1 MSKAQIAIRA
11 QSKSTG
17 VFQKATLI
25 LGVLAGICLLG
36 YALVNLIR
44 MPAVSPDAFVPKD
57 FADSGKSLFGLF
69 QLIFVLGFS
78 FSFLPVT
85 IMFTVKRYST
95 NPYGMILGC
104 SLLCFALV
112 IEVVNNLPFIGN
124 YAYPEPLTQIPP
136 DMLLYL
142 NQLSAIRYLCF
153 DVAGFTI
160 LYVSLFIYAVIYWNF
175 IRIMG
180 YLIVASI
187 ITFSASVPFLWIG
200 GNIAVALMA
209 VSIFCLVPIPM
220 YFGRL
225 AVE

>member
-1 MSKAQIAIRA
+1 MRQAQAAIRTQPA
-11 QSKSTG
+11 NTG
-17 VFQKATLI
+17 FFQKSILI
-25 LGVLAGICLLG
+25 LGVLAGLCLFG

-44 MPAVSPDAFVPKD
+44 MPAVSPDAFVPKGL
-57 FADSGKSLFGLF
+57 AGSGKSLFGLL

-85 IMFTVKRYST
+85 IMFTIKRYGD

-104 SLLCFALV
+104 SLLCFALA

-136 DMLLYL
+136 DVLLYL
-142 NQLSAIRYLCF
+142 NQMSAIRYLCF

-160 LYVSLFIYAVIYWNF
+160 LYVSLLIFAVIYWNS
-175 IRIMG
+175 IRIMS

-187 ITFSASVPFLWIG
+187 TSFAASVPFLWIG

-220 YFGRL
+220 YFGRM